1 MILFKF
7 CGTNQPLGIMQYLQ
21 AVSISTDVLSQ
32 KLFFVVNP
40 EITSHEECQEEA
52 NGWKL
57 KENIT

>member
-21 AVSISTDVLSQ
+21 AVSISTDLLSQ

-57 KENIT
+57 K